1 MAVVMIALT
10 GGCKM
15 PSQPSGDPD
24 ASVLHQLASAGD
36 DPAKSRTVD
45 FYLYFPTEKAAQA
58 AATEIARSGFL
69 PVVRPA
75 AKGPEWLCF
84 ATKATVPTLEA
95 LHVARKQLNEAAQ
108 RNGGEYDGWESPVLK
123 PAH

>member
-1 MAVVMIALT
+1 
-10 GGCKM
+10 M

-24 ASVLHQLASAGD
+24 ASVLQQLASAGD
-36 DPAKSRTVD
+36 DPAKSRIVN

-58 AATEIARSGFL
+58 AAAEIAQSGFL

-84 ATKATVPTLEA
+84 ATKSTVPTLEA
-95 LHVARKQLNEAAQ
+95 LHVARKQLNDAAQ